1 MKRQTT
7 FFAAFAIVASLAVPP
22 LVSSAAAQSKPAPPP
37 TPRGPSV
44 PRIDLSVGAG
54 FISGSGL
61 GDADAD
67 LRGRSGAPLQLFAT
81 SSRLG
86 GSPPFEVRLG
96 YRISPRYTLE
106 MRGGWSRP
114 EIQTSVSG
122 DVEGAPSLT
131 VAEKVDL
138 YSLDL
143 GILVMFNRRQPR
155 AVTPFISAGA
165 GYAGAVHE
173 GLTLLENGL
182 TYRAGGGIKYPLALR
197 NRAWIKAIGVRAD
210 GTLIF
215 MSGGLASG
223 FGTTHQV
230 AGSGSLYLT
239 F

>member
-1 MKRQTT
+1 MLISY
-7 FFAAFAIVASLAVPP
+7 FVIFHLVVCVASVAD
-22 LVSSAAAQSKPAPPP
+22 AQTKPSPAPA
-37 TPRGPSV
+37 PRGPSV
-44 PRIDLSVGAG
+44 PRIDLSIGAG
-54 FISGSGL
+54 FVGGSSL
-61 GDADAD
+61 GDANAD
-67 LRGRSGAPLQLFAT
+67 LRARSGAPLQLFAT

-86 GSPPFEVRLG
+86 DSLPLEVRLG

-106 MRGGWSRP
+106 MRAAWSGP
-114 EIQTSVSG
+114 EIQTSITG
-122 DVEGAPSLT
+122 DVEGAPALT

-143 GILVMFNRRQPR
+143 GILVMFTRRQPR
-155 AVTPFISAGA
+155 ALTPFISVGA

-182 TYRAGGGIKYPLALR
+182 TYRGGGGIRYPLALR
-197 NRAWIKAIGVRAD
+197 NRARIKAIGVRAD
-210 GTLIF
+210 GALVF

-230 AGSGSLYLT
+230 AGSGSLYFT

>member
-1 MKRQTT
+1 MTPRVFFIVLFDLFVCFVVSAGAQT
-7 FFAAFAIVASLAVPP
+7 
-22 LVSSAAAQSKPAPPP
+22 KPAPAPA
-37 TPRGPSV
+37 PRGPSV
-44 PRIDLSVGAG
+44 PRIDLTVGTG
-54 FISGSGL
+54 FIGGSAL
-61 GDADAD
+61 GDAKAD
-67 LRGRSGAPLQLFAT
+67 LRGRSGAPFQLFTT

-86 GSPPFEVRLG
+86 SGLPLEMRLG

-106 MRGGWSRP
+106 MRGAWSQP
-114 EIQTSVSG
+114 EIETSIAG
-122 DVEGAPSLT
+122 DVEGVPALT

-155 AVTPFISAGA
+155 AITPFISAGA

-173 GLTLLENGL
+173 GLTLLENGF
-182 TYRAGGGIKYPLALR
+182 TYRGGGGIKYPLALR
-197 NRAWIKAIGVRAD
+197 NRARIKAIGVRAD
-210 GTLIF
+210 GALIF

-230 AGSGSLYLT
+230 AGSGSLYFT

>member
-1 MKRQTT
+1 MRVL
-7 FFAAFAIVASLAVPP
+7 FFAVFAVFFVAFVVPP
-22 LVSSAAAQSKPAPPP
+22 LVSSAAAQRKPAPAPA
-37 TPRGPSV
+37 PRGPSV

-54 FISGSGL
+54 FISGGGL
-61 GDADAD
+61 GDADAN
-67 LRGRSGAPLQLFAT
+67 LRGRGGAPLQLFAT

-86 GSPPFEVRLG
+86 GSPPLEVRLG

-106 MRGGWSRP
+106 MRGAWSRP
-114 EIQTSVSG
+114 EIRTSISG
-122 DVEGAPSLT
+122 DVEGAPALT

-155 AVTPFISAGA
+155 AVTPFVSAGA

-173 GLTLLENGL
+173 GLTLLENGF

>member
-1 MKRQTT
+1 MKRPTI
-7 FFAAFAIVASLAVPP
+7 FFAVFFVAFVVPS
-22 LVSSAAAQSKPAPPP
+22 LVSSAAAQSTPAPAPA
-37 TPRGPSV
+37 PRGPSV

-67 LRGRSGAPLQLFAT
+67 LRGRSGSPLQLFAT

-86 GSPPFEVRLG
+86 GSPPLEVRLG
-96 YRISPRYTLE
+96 YRINPRYTLE
-106 MRGGWSRP
+106 MRGGWSQP

-122 DVEGAPSLT
+122 DVEGAPALT

-155 AVTPFISAGA
+155 AVTPFVSAGA

-173 GLTLLENGL
+173 GLTLLENGF
-182 TYRAGGGIKYPLALR
+182 TYRAGGGMKYPLALR

-215 MSGGLASG
+215 LSGGLASG

>member
-1 MKRQTT
+1 MRVFVFV
-7 FFAAFAIVASLAVPP
+7 FFDLFVCFVASAG
-22 LVSSAAAQSKPAPPP
+22 AQTKPAPSA
-37 TPRGPSV
+37 PRGPSV
-44 PRIDLSVGAG
+44 PRIDLSIGAG
-54 FISGSGL
+54 FIGGSDL
-61 GDADAD
+61 GDAGAE
-67 LRGRSGAPLQLFAT
+67 LRGRSGAPFQLFAT

-86 GSPPFEVRLG
+86 SSLPLDVRLG
-96 YRISPRYTLE
+96 YRISPRYALE
-106 MRGGWSRP
+106 MRGAWSQP
-114 EIQTSVSG
+114 EIQTSIAG
-122 DVEGAPSLT
+122 DVEGAPALT

-155 AVTPFISAGA
+155 ALTPFISAGA

-173 GLTLLENGL
+173 GLTLLESGF
-182 TYRAGGGIKYPLALR
+182 TYRGGGGIKFPLALR
-197 NRAWIKAIGVRAD
+197 NRARIKAIGVRAD